1 MDTNFRNRSPIGG
14 QALPVGVLMRGRR
27 NAVAF
32 RKADGGVEVRSW
44 PAGTKASGS
53 LNKIPVVRGMAQVG
67 NALVQGARTACE
79 TVKIAG
85 KAEKKG
91 NPVKK
96 LRMYHGA
103 EHKTIYCYEKGLDM
117 TVENVREQ
125 SRVHP
130 RCGTSVAVTALM
142 ADAVLT
148 ALLPRKFTGN
158 KRDMV
163 ETLLLAASIGVSYE
177 VNRLAWDKGN
187 KAAEAI
193 TAPGRWAQKFTTAEP
208 DDQMI
213 ECAIAAAQAANEQ

>member
-1 MDTNFRNRSPIGG
+1 MDTTFRNRSSIGG
-14 QALPVGVLMRGRR
+14 QALPMGVLMRGRR

-32 RKADGGVEVRSW
+32 RRSDGGVEVRSW
-44 PAGTKASGS
+44 PSPGQNSA
-53 LNKIPVVRGMAQVG
+53 LNKVPVVRGMAQVG
-67 NALVQGARTACE
+67 TALAQGARTACE

-85 KAEKKG
+85 KADKKG

-103 EHKTIYCYEKGLDM
+103 EHKTIFCYEKGLDM
-117 TVENVREQ
+117 TVENVRQQ

-142 ADAVLT
+142 TDAVLS
-148 ALLPRKFTGN
+148 ALIPRRISGN
-158 KRDMV
+158 RRDVV

-177 VNRLAWDKGN
+177 VNRLAWTKGN
-187 KAAEAI
+187 KAAETI

-208 DDQMI
+208 DDGMI
-213 ECAIAAAQAANEQ
+213 ECAIAAAKAASEN